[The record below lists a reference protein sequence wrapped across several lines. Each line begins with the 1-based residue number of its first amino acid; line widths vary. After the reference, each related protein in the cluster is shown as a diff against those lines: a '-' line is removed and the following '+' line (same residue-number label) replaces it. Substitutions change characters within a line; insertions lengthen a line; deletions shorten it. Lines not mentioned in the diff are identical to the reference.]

1 MQKVDYEKDKGAAVD
16 DGVEDGDDDGESIG
30 APSPVKVVSKS
41 RHRRRDSDSDT
52 DFRAFSEEES
62 EPEMETDVRVQDE
75 LGAPQVQRP
84 TGLVALPSNAPPKGG
99 TKVHLPPHRPD
110 NVPTQASPR
119 KSSQAGSHRKTP
131 ISSKARPTKAKPV
144 VISLLDS
151 PTPSPSPLRPADK
164 HTVKPFVRAQ
174 LPVRATFALT
184 NGHYNNVSCPACGKL
199 HPQGACELKIAGVE
213 HCGLC
218 GLAHYGIGRT
228 CPHIRSETQVRE
240 MMQALKRS
248 PESKELIDLAVKY
261 LRGVKGTLVQ
271 SKKREREKALANA
284 QGMFM
289 DPNTMPRTTGPGASI
304 SRPPPGQYQH
314 PYLQAPMSQAP
325 MPHTPM
331 HSGTES
337 ASASSSSGPAISAQQ
352 AQAIAQHRQAQD
364 NQKRFSEHE
373 AERAL
378 QEFLKGSR

>member
-1 MQKVDYEKDKGAAVD
+1 
-16 DGVEDGDDDGESIG
+16 
-30 APSPVKVVSKS
+30 
-41 RHRRRDSDSDT
+41 
-52 DFRAFSEEES
+52 
-62 EPEMETDVRVQDE
+62 METDVRVQDE
-75 LGAPQVQRP
+75 LGAPQAQRSI
-84 TGLVALPSNAPPKGG
+84 GLVASLSNAPPKDGAQ
-99 TKVHLPPHRPD
+99 VHVPPYRPV
-110 NVPTQASPR
+110 NVPTQASPK

-131 ISSKARPTKAKPV
+131 ISSKARATKAKPV

-151 PTPSPSPLRPADK
+151 PTPSPLPLRPADK

-174 LPVRATFALT
+174 LPVRATFAST

-271 SKKREREKALANA
+271 SKKRELEKALTNA
-284 QGMFM
+284 QGTSM
-289 DPNTMPRTTGPGASI
+289 DPNMMPRTTGPGASI
-304 SRPPPGQYQH
+304 SRAPPGQYPPQYH
-314 PYLQAPMSQAP
+314 AP
-325 MPHTPM
+325 MPHAPM
-331 HSGTES
+331 PRAPMSHVTMYSGSGS
-337 ASASSSSGPAISAQQ
+337 ASASDSSRPAISAQQ

-378 QEFLKGSR
+378 QEYLKGSR